1 MPDAMQP
8 SAFGMRCFMPDAMQP
23 SILDRKE
30 VLHA

>member
-1 MPDAMQP
+1 MPCSP
-8 SAFGMRCFMPDAMQP
+8 PFLIEMRCSMPDAMQP